1 MAALLGLQNPYAFKK
16 MGTKQSSLRIASVGD
31 LEELLPMVVRYHE
44 TEEIISSPRQ
54 KRDALSALLREPS
67 HGLVWLILCG
77 ETTIG
82 YIAVCFCYSIE
93 FGGFDSFIDEFFIEE
108 EHRARG
114 FGTNVFDLVITEL
127 RRKGVRAL
135 SLEVAGDNNPAKRL
149 YMRCGF
155 EPRDRYS
162 VMTRLI

>member
-1 MAALLGLQNPYAFKK
+1 
-16 MGTKQSSLRIASVGD
+16 MGIMQSTLRIATVGD
-31 LEELLPMVVRYHE
+31 LEELLPMVERYNE
-44 TEEIISSPRQ
+44 AEEIISSLGQ

-67 HGLVWLILCG
+67 YGFVWLILCG

-93 FGGFDSFIDEFFIEE
+93 IGGFDSFIDEFFIEE

-114 FGTNVFDLVITEL
+114 FGTNVIDLVVAEL
-127 RRKGVRAL
+127 RRKGIRAL
-135 SLEVAGDNNPAKRL
+135 SLEVARDNNPAKRF

>member
-1 MAALLGLQNPYAFKK
+1 M
-16 MGTKQSSLRIASVGD
+16 QSTLRIATVGD
-31 LEELLPMVVRYHE
+31 LEELLPMVERYHE
-44 TEEIISSPRQ
+44 AEEIISSPGQ

-67 HGLVWLILCG
+67 YGFVWLILCG

-114 FGTNVFDLVITEL
+114 FGTNVIDLVVAEL
-127 RRKGVRAL
+127 RRKGIRAL
-135 SLEVAGDNNPAKRL
+135 SLEVARDNNPAKRF